1 MRLGIAKS
9 VKALSVAAAC
19 GAVGGGMLT
28 ASAATLVPDL
38 TFGGGD
44 AWRAPFEVIAGDVA
58 GTTAPDPVSGEPV
71 YKFMGN
77 GLSTAN
83 YPASA
88 INVGNN
94 ERGLAFNAT
103 TGNLLLVSRGTGTD
117 RIRILDSATGA
128 DKGSLNMTGVE
139 GGTFA
144 MNMIGVADDG
154 VIYMA
159 NLTTDLNASAYKVYR
174 WANEAAVPTVAYI
187 GGGAGNPAPPLAGAR
202 LGDSFDVIGSGADT
216 RLVAGYGSTPAIPA
230 TSGFALFDTDNGST
244 FTATSVAV
252 TSNAP
257 FTAIPTGEFRLGVT
271 FIDSDTVM
279 GKSSI
284 NPATV
289 VDVTGANGT
298 VVAQHGTDGITLR
311 PMDYA
316 VVDGRPLMAMVE
328 ASNGQNEASRARIF
342 VYDMTDPS
350 LPLAQRKLGEA
361 TALPFTAGGP
371 NQFAN
376 GNSVGQVKFG
386 AITGNSAEIF
396 SMSTNNGIQKF
407 TLTFD
412 PVVPPVVDAD
422 FNGDLIVDGAD
433 FLIWQRGFGL
443 SAQVDKSTGDADGDG
458 NVNDADLAAW
468 KTQFGTVITPP
479 TPVSAVP
486 EPATLGLAAFGMICL
501 AGLRKNRTI

>member
-1 MRLGIAKS
+1 M
-9 VKALSVAAAC
+9 AAAC
-19 GAVGGGMLT
+19 GATVGAISG

-38 TFGGGD
+38 GFGGGD
-44 AWRAPFEVIAGDVA
+44 GWRAPFEVLAGDAA
-58 GTTAPDPVSGEPV
+58 GTDSGGL
-71 YKFMGN
+71 YRFMGN
-77 GLSTAN
+77 GVTETAVN
-83 YPASA
+83 PG
-88 INVGNN
+88 NV

-103 TGNLLLVSRGTGTD
+103 TGNLLLVSRGSGTD
-117 RIRILDSATGA
+117 RIRILDSTTGV
-128 DKGSLNMTGVE
+128 DKGSLNMTGVT
-139 GGTFA
+139 GGNFA

-159 NLTTDLNASAYKVYR
+159 NLTTDLTASPYKIYR
-174 WANEAAVPTVAYI
+174 WANESATPTVAYI

-202 LGDSFDVIGSGADT
+202 LGDSFDVIGSGANT
-216 RLVAGYGSTPAIPA
+216 RLVAGYGSTTTIPA
-230 TSGFALFDTDNGST
+230 TSGFALFDTDDGSS

-252 TSNAP
+252 TSSDP
-257 FTAIPTGEFRLGVT
+257 FTAVPTGEFRLGVT

-289 VDVTGANGT
+289 VDVSGANGT
-298 VVAQHGTDGITLR
+298 VVAQHTTDGITLR

-328 ASNGQNEASRARIF
+328 ASSGQNEASRARIF
-342 VYDMTDPS
+342 VYDMTNPS

-386 AITGNSAEIF
+386 EISGNVAEIF

-407 TLTFD
+407 TLTLD
-412 PVVPPVVDAD
+412 PIVTPVDDAD
-422 FNGDLIVDGAD
+422 FNGDLVVDGAD

-443 SAQVDKSTGDADGDG
+443 SAQPDKSTGDADGDG
-458 NVNDADLAAW
+458 NVNDADLAVW
-468 KTQFGTVITPP
+468 STQFGTVITPP

-486 EPATLGLAAFGMICL
+486 EPTAIALALAGLACL
-501 AGLRKNRTI
+501 AGMRRNN